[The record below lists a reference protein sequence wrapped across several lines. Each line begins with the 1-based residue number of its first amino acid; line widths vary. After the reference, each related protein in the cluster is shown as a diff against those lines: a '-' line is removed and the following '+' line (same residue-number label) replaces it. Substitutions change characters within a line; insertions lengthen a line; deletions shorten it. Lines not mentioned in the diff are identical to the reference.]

1 METWMWIVIAIIAAY
16 VVIGFFTKK
25 LPPFRVKK

>member
-1 METWMWIVIAIIAAY
+1 MEWYVYVGIGVAIYLVIA
-16 VVIGFFTKK
+16 FLTKK